1 MATNWKKLIK
11 DGILGVDI
19 YQKDQVKITCRSK
32 ADGEDVYNVI
42 NSHYEELG
50 GAPKK
55 VVKGTSYKDF
65 RLKYSSSAKAKEVKE
80 ILDEIRNTDFTKKPE
95 NDTPESS
102 VPESSVP
109 ESSVPESS
117 VPETPASS
125 APSVET
131 TSETSDNTVL
141 YIGIG
146 AAVLLAVV
154 VGLVIWK
161 KRR

>member
-55 VVKGTSYKDF
+55 VVKGLNYKDF
-65 RLKYSSSAKAKEVKE
+65 TLNYSSTVKAKEVKE
-80 ILDEIRNTDFTKKPE
+80 ILDEIRNSDFTKKPE
-95 NDTPESS
+95 DDTPSSS
-102 VPESSVP
+102 VPESSAP
-109 ESSVPESS
+109 ETSASSA
-117 VPETPASS
+117 PETPASS